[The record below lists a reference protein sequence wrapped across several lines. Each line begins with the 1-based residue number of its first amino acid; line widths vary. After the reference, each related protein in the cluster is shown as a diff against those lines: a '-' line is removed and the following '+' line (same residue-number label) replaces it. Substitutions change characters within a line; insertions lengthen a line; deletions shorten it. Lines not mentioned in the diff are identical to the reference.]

1 MALNGLLK
9 LLVHQSLYLRD
20 SGSIIRKKIAGHWP
34 ATVSYT
40 HLRAHFNNS
49 TETDLGKNSLSR

>member
-20 SGSIIRKKIAGHWP
+20 SDSIIRKKIAGQ
-34 ATVSYT
+34 
-40 HLRAHFNNS
+40 
-49 TETDLGKNSLSR
+49 